1 MAILLVI
8 VLGALAAGGVMIAF
22 FVLASAP
29 DAEATGEAGP
39 GLRGQLDSAFQA
51 VAERVTERERRRGRT
66 PLPERLARAGLR
78 LKPSEY
84 IMAQLGCAV
93 LLLVLAY
100 LRFGVSLVLPVVAVV
115 GLLTPGFYVKFRI
128 GRRLKQMNGQLVD
141 VLSLMANSLKAGHS
155 LPQTLELISRDA
167 RPPIAEEFAR
177 CVRELQVGGSMEI
190 ALGNVARRS
199 GSEDLELM
207 VTAILVQMSVGGN
220 LAGMLETI
228 AHTIR
233 ERVRIKGE
241 ISAATAQGRMSGW
254 IVTGMPIAV
263 AALLFVI
270 SPSYFRPM
278 TQELIGWIMLGGAVA
293 LIVIGNVIIGKIVT
307 IRV

>member
-1 MAILLVI
+1 VAILLVI